1 MIEIKGISKSYGR
14 HKVLN
19 NISFSVKPGDCIGIV
34 GANGTGKTTLLSII
48 SGLSKPDSGEILLD
62 GNNILGSSKKARDN
76 ISYVPQENPLI
87 TELSAIDN
95 LSLWYNG
102 KKKDLVKQL
111 ESGILKELGINEF
124 AEKKL

>member
-62 GNNILGSSKKARDN
+62 GDNILGSSKN
-76 ISYVPQENPLI
+76 PEIISAMFHRR
-87 TELSAIDN
+87 TH
-95 LSLWYNG
+95 
-102 KKKDLVKQL
+102 
-111 ESGILKELGINEF
+111 
-124 AEKKL
+124 

>member
-62 GNNILGSSKKARDN
+62 GDNILGSSKKSRDN

-87 TELSAIDN
+87 SELSAEPVLLLL
-95 LSLWYNG
+95 LSLM
-102 KKKDLVKQL
+102 LQL
-111 ESGILKELGINEF
+111 PFLFLLPLI
-124 AEKKL
+124 KLPLS